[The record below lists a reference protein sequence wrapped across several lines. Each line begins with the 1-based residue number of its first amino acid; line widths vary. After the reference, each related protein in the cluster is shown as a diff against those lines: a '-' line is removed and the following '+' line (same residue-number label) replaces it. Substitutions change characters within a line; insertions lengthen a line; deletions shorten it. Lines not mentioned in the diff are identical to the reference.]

1 MAVYR
6 IYTVGKNTRLVD
18 AAVIDASSDEEALGI
33 ARKRLKEFDLEI
45 WTGTRRV
52 GIVKAEPTKKDD
64 A

>member
-6 IYTVGKNTRLVD
+6 MYTVASNARLVD
-18 AAVIDASSDEEALGI
+18 AAVIYASTDEEALGI
-33 ARKRLKEFDLEI
+33 ARKRLKELDLEI

-52 GIVKAEPTKKDD
+52 GIVKAEPTNKAD